1 MTELSVV
8 VLCYHSGRTILP
20 FFNEL
25 ESLLNDAAIDYEI
38 VLVANDFADSKDE
51 TIKIV
56 KDLAKGKPIVKTV
69 CKIKQG
75 MMGWDMIQGLNA
87 TTGKYICVIDGDGQ
101 FPISSVMTVYSKIK
115 TGDYDFVKTYRDK
128 RHDGIY
134 RIIIS
139 GVYNL
144 LFSILFPGLNSKD
157 VNSKPKIMTRAAYS
171 KMDLQSTDWF
181 VDAEIMILARKLKLK
196 FSEVPVVFAANE
208 SRKSFVR
215 FGAIVEF
222 IHNLIVYRIKH

>member
-87 TTGKYICVIDGDGQ
+87 ETVEKNTSNYI
-101 FPISSVMTVYSKIK
+101 
-115 TGDYDFVKTYRDK
+115 
-128 RHDGIY
+128 
-134 RIIIS
+134 
-139 GVYNL
+139 
-144 LFSILFPGLNSKD
+144 
-157 VNSKPKIMTRAAYS
+157 
-171 KMDLQSTDWF
+171 
-181 VDAEIMILARKLKLK
+181 
-196 FSEVPVVFAANE
+196 
-208 SRKSFVR
+208 
-215 FGAIVEF
+215 
-222 IHNLIVYRIKH
+222 